1 MKYAR
6 KSLEGIEPYV
16 PGEQPKAGPVIKLN
30 TNENPYPPS
39 PRVLDA
45 VQSVSTE
52 MLRKYPDPIA
62 EGLRAACARQYG
74 YPGIEWLTAGNGMD
88 ELLLLAVRA
97 FVDPGDRI
105 VSPYPSYLLYDT
117 IARFHGAKSVAVELG
132 EAFELPEAFFSTPGR
147 LCFLARPNAPT
158 GLCCSLEEV
167 ERLCAGFDGVV
178 VVDEAYVDFADDN
191 CMDFPRRFENVIVMR
206 TFSKSYSLAGA
217 RLGIAVG
224 QPPLIAELL
233 KVKDSYNVNA
243 ATQAA
248 GIAAIEDQAHM
259 RQNVARIRQSR
270 ARLTE
275 ELVRFGFEVLPSQAN
290 FVFAI
295 WNGQPPARGI
305 FEALRNEGIYVRY
318 FDAPRTD
325 KALRITVG
333 TDAQIDALIEALG
346 RIVGPS
352 AGTP

>member
-16 PGEQPKAGPVIKLN
+16 PGEQPKARAVIKLN

-74 YPGIEWLTAGNGMD
+74 YPGIEWVTAGNGMD

-97 FVDPGDRI
+97 FVEPGEA
-105 VSPYPSYLLYDT
+105 VLSPYPSYLLYDT
-117 IARFHGAKSVAVELG
+117 MARFHGARSIPLELG
-132 EAFELPEAFFSTPGR
+132 KEFELPDAFFSTAGR

-167 ERLCAGFDGVV
+167 ERLCAGFNGVV
-178 VVDEAYVDFADDN
+178 VLDEAYVDFADDN
-191 CMDFPRRFENVIVMR
+191 CMDFPKRFENVVVMR

-224 QPPLIAELL
+224 QPPLITELM

-259 RQNVARIRQSR
+259 WHNVSRIRQSR

-275 ELVRFGFEVLPSQAN
+275 ELIQFGFEVLPSQAN

-295 WNGQPPARGI
+295 WNGRPPARAI
-305 FEALRNEGIYVRY
+305 FDGLRNEGIYVRY
-318 FDAPRTD
+318 FEAPRMD
-325 KALRITVG
+325 NALRITVG
-333 TDAQIDALIEALG
+333 TDPQIEALVEALG
-346 RIVGPS
+346 RIIGRGAAEP
-352 AGTP
+352 